1 MRGRHDTN
9 RLYGPRWNGEKY
21 LTYGLLASRRMPPRK
36 RSRVRDLCGLGAI
49 RPPGPTEDARARPR
63 WHEDARSR
71 RVLAHPVE
79 RARAASCVVPWAS
92 RCSRSLSLFS
102 SFRCS
107 PPLPSARVSSV
118 HYSSRCS
125 LPETELYVRAT
136 LLLISSP
143 PLSVAPYA
151 FTIHA
156 VSYFGPGCEDEV
168 VPRKRS
174 GMLTVARVLRDVE
187 TRQCDDTIIK
197 PIVR

>member
-1 MRGRHDTN
+1 MPRPVWS
-9 RLYGPRWNGEKY
+9 LGP
-21 LTYGLLASRRMPPRK
+21 LAAP
-36 RSRVRDLCGLGAI
+36 A
-49 RPPGPTEDARARPR
+49 
-63 WHEDARSR
+63 
-71 RVLAHPVE
+71 
-79 RARAASCVVPWAS
+79 
-92 RCSRSLSLFS
+92 LSLFS

-125 LPETELYVRAT
+125 LPETGLYVRAT

-197 PIVR
+197 THCEMNGIQVSRRFSKRLF